1 MSTYVI
7 VTMKTTVVSGNR
19 LFHPTRGWH
28 FRLLGLGRFETFD
41 FPVKDEN
48 Y

>member
-1 MSTYVI
+1 MRSHERGDGR
-7 VTMKTTVVSGNR
+7 VSGNQ
-19 LFHPTRGWH
+19 LVHLTRGWH